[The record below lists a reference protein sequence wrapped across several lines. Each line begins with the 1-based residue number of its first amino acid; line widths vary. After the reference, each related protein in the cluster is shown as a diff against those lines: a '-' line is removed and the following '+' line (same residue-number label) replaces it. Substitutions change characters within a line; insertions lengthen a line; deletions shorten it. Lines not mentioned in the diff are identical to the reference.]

1 MTARA
6 DVLIAWLHGGNL
18 GHLGRLLPVAQAL
31 RACGREVRFA
41 VADAVA
47 AEKHLAP
54 AGFEWVA
61 APVPPASPVQGQV
74 LNHAG
79 ILLRCG
85 FADATD
91 ALAAHA
97 RQWQALF
104 QQVHAHV
111 LLADAAPLALYA
123 AHAAALPAL
132 ALGHGFEVPPALP
145 GLNFAPWLPAARE
158 DAAAA
163 EARLAHT
170 LEELAQRLGTS
181 TAPRSMA
188 ELFPAQACV
197 LCTWAELDHF
207 DRPGQPAYVGPVWG
221 DLAQGPRVGFKR
233 AQGPRVLVYLNL
245 IDKRYDLLW
254 QALTAAGADVMVLSP
269 GGTPWAHDAARGWG
283 VEVVDHPV
291 DLTPLLAQADAV
303 VNHGGMAT
311 CSMALLAG
319 KPLLVLPQNAE
330 QGILA
335 HRLARRGL
343 AAATVRL
350 RDKANMQ
357 QRAKALLDG
366 SPRQAVAALA
376 ARYSG
381 YTPAAAVDSIVQR
394 LDAF

>member
-1 MTARA
+1 MTSRA
-6 DVLIAWLHGGNL
+6 DILIAWQHGGNL
-18 GHLGRLLPVAQAL
+18 GHLGRLLPVAQGL
-31 RACGREVRFA
+31 RARGRTVLFA
-41 VADAVA
+41 VADAA
-47 AEKHLAP
+47 AAARHLEP

-61 APVPPASPVQGQV
+61 IPVPVAVPVEGQV

-85 FADATD
+85 FADAAD
-91 ALAAHA
+91 AVAAQV
-97 RQWQALF
+97 REWQALF
-104 QQVHAHV
+104 RATQARV

-123 AHAAALPAL
+123 AHAAALPVL

-158 DAAAA
+158 DAAAT
-163 EARLAHT
+163 EKRLAHA
-170 LEELAQRLGTS
+170 LEALARHLDAPA
-181 TAPRSMA
+181 APRSLG
-188 ELFPAQACV
+188 ELFPGQSCV
-197 LCTWAELDHF
+197 LCTWEELDHF

-221 DLAQGPRVGFKR
+221 DLAQGPQVGFKR
-233 AQGPRVLVYLNL
+233 TEGPKVLAYLNL

-254 QALTAAGADVMVLSP
+254 QALTASGAEVLVLSP

-291 DLTPLLAQADAV
+291 DLAPLLAHADAV

-335 HRLARRGL
+335 HRLARRAL
-343 AAATVRL
+343 ATATVRL

-357 QRAKALLDG
+357 QRAQALLDD
-366 SPRQAVAALA
+366 SPRAAVAALA
-376 ARYSG
+376 TRYRG
-381 YTPAAAVDSIVQR
+381 YTPAAAVDSIASR
-394 LDAF
+394 LAAF